1 MTLGLGAGW
10 QEREHDNFG
19 WDLLEV
25 EARFE
30 RFKEGLETITRL
42 LESDEPVDFEGQYY
56 QLDGAILLPRPA
68 RSGGPPILIG
78 GNGMQKTLPLAAQYA
93 QEWNGVFLSPDE
105 FSKRNRRL
113 NELLDSQ
120 GRDRST
126 VRRSVMTGCIFGT
139 SEAQVI
145 EKVNNRTGGKRTA
158 GELRQRGLVVGTSAP
173 IVDQLGQ
180 LNEAGVQR
188 VMLQWLDLDDLDG
201 LEAMAT
207 GVLSQLK

>member
-1 MTLGLGAGW
+1 
-10 QEREHDNFG
+10 
-19 WDLLEV
+19 
-25 EARFE
+25 
-30 RFKEGLETITRL
+30 
-42 LESDEPVDFEGQYY
+42 
-56 QLDGAILLPRPA
+56 
-68 RSGGPPILIG
+68 
-78 GNGMQKTLPLAAQYA
+78 
-93 QEWNGVFLSPDE
+93 
-105 FSKRNRRL
+105 
-113 NELLDSQ
+113 
-120 GRDRST
+120 
-126 VRRSVMTGCIFGT
+126 MTGCIFGT